1 MTTSTILI
9 LVTIFVYLVGMVAI
23 GAMFSKKNKNTED
36 FYLGGRKLGPFVTAM
51 SAEASDMSSWLLMGL
66 PGVALIAGLAEAS
79 WTAIGLAVGTYI
91 NWLIVAKRIRVY
103 SSKIDAVTVPEFFSK
118 RFGDDKGVLK
128 TIAAIVIIVFF
139 IPYTASGFSACGKLF
154 ESIFGIPY
162 LTAMIVSGIVIV
174 VYTALGGF
182 LAASTT
188 DFIQSIVMTVA
199 LIVVL
204 GFGINYAGGWDQVCQ
219 NAESLAGYLNLTSTH
234 AAGSISEAIAGTA
247 GSKPYSALTIASLLA
262 WGLGYFGMPHI
273 LLRFMAIE
281 KVSKIKLARRVA
293 SVWVVI
299 SMAVAIVIGIVGY
312 GAVKSG
318 AVSGIEDSERIIIEL
333 AKVISGEGAIL
344 AIVAGL
350 ILAGILAATMSTA
363 DSQLLAASSS
373 VSEDVMTAFKIKMS
387 DKKKMLVARISV
399 VVIAIIAM
407 FIAKNPD
414 SNVFRIV
421 SFAWAGFGATFGP
434 VVLFALFYKRT
445 NKWGALAGM
454 VSGAVMVFLW
464 KFVISGLGG
473 AFAIYELLPAFIVSS
488 IFILVVSHVT
498 AAPSKEVTDVF
509 EEVKATKL
517 ED

>member
-1 MTTSTILI
+1 MGTSTILI
-9 LVTIFVYLVGMVAI
+9 LITIAAYLGGMVII
-23 GAMFSKKNKNTED
+23 GAKFAKKNKNTAD

-91 NWLIVAKRIRVY
+91 NWLIVAKRIRLY
-103 SSKIDAVTVPEFFSK
+103 SKKIDAVTVPEFFSK
-118 RFGDDKGVLK
+118 RFGDNAGVLK
-128 TIAAIVIIVFF
+128 VIAALVIIVFF

-154 ESIFGIPY
+154 ESIFGVPY
-162 LTAMIVSGIVIV
+162 LTAMIISGIVIV

-188 DFIQSIVMTVA
+188 DFIQSIVMTIA
-199 LIVVL
+199 LVVVL
-204 GFGINYAGGWDQVCQ
+204 GFGINYAGGWETVCE
-219 NAESLAGYLNLTSTH
+219 NATNLAGYLNFTVTH
-234 AAGSISEAIAGTA
+234 GAGSVAEAIEGTA
-247 GSKPYSALTIASLLA
+247 GTKPYSALTIASTLA

-281 KVSKIKLARRVA
+281 KVEKIKLARRVA
-293 SVWVVI
+293 SIWVVI

-318 AVSGIEDSERIIIEL
+318 VVTNLQDSERIIIEL
-333 AKVISGEGAIL
+333 AKVISGEGVLFAI
-344 AIVAGL
+344 IAGV

-373 VSEDVMTAFKIKMS
+373 ISEDIIRATKVKIS
-387 DKKKMLVARISV
+387 DKKRMLIARASV
-399 VVIAIIAM
+399 IVIAIIAM

-414 SNVFRIV
+414 SKVFEIV
-421 SFAWAGFGATFGP
+421 AFAWAGFGATFGP
-434 VVLFALFYKRT
+434 IMLFALFWKRT
-445 NKWGALAGM
+445 NKFGAIAGM
-454 VSGAVMVFLW
+454 VSGAVMVFVW
-464 KFVISGLGG
+464 KFVISGFGG

-488 IFILVVSHVT
+488 IFIVVVSLLT
-498 AAPSKEVTDVF
+498 KAPSKEIEEDF
-509 EEVKATKL
+509 EAVKAGKV
-517 ED
+517 EE